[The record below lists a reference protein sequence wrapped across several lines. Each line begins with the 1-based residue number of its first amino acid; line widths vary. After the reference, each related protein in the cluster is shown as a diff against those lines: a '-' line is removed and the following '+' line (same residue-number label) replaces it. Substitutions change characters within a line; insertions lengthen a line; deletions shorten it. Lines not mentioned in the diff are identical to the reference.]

1 MDKIILLYNILLR
14 PIKLNKK
21 LSYRRETARR
31 FVSLHSC
38 QYCDKSLK
46 VTEGHSEWHCW
57 VRRV

>member
-46 VTEGHSEWHCW
+46 VTEGHSE
-57 VRRV
+57 